1 MAKNELLKKKIVWV
15 MLAAQER
22 ALRTYSIKFNTN
34 KTPDTSLCRLCG
46 TNTET
51 IIYITSESSKL
62 AQKEH
67 QKRQNKVALR
77 VNWDTSKKYGLKT
90 FSKWYEYQPLPL
102 MENDGVNRTRE
113 MTAYTDKKLNR
124 AS

>member
-15 MLAAQER
+15 MLAAQQQ
-22 ALRTYSIKFNTN
+22 ALRIYSIKFNTN
-34 KTPDTSLCRLCG
+34 KTSDTSLCRLCG
-46 TNTET
+46 INTET

-62 AQKEH
+62 AQKEY

-77 VNWDTSKKYGLKT
+77 VNWDTSKKYGLET
-90 FSKWYEYQPLPL
+90 FSKWYEHQPLPL
-102 MENDGVNRTRE
+102 MENDGVNRTWE